1 MDPNVSDLFIRGTI
15 INISHKG
22 GFFETLY
29 TSPTVTGIKKLYNQL
44 RFNVICKRCN
54 LSNVDIQM
62 AVKDN
67 TPTFVIVRKINC
79 TRCWLK
85 NMIMQ

>member
-44 RFNVICKRCN
+44 RFNVICKRFTNLVHFSIISTLFCN
-54 LSNVDIQM
+54 PVSFTI
-62 AVKDN
+62 
-67 TPTFVIVRKINC
+67 RKN
-79 TRCWLK
+79 
-85 NMIMQ
+85 